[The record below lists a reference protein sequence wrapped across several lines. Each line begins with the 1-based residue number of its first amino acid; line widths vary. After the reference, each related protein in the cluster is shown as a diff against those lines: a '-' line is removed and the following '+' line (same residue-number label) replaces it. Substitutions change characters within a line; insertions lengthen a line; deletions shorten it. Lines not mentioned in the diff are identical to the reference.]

1 MPTSSAKSSS
11 DLKSHWMFNT
21 NVQVQIT
28 WSNPFSANNK
38 CLTRLDGKQI
48 KYYIC
53 CQPQLINGFSV
64 NDSLGEGVTL
74 KGVKLIRRNYKYF
87 RYRP

>member
-1 MPTSSAKSSS
+1 MPTASAKSSF
-11 DLKSHWMFNT
+11 DIKSHWMFNT

-38 CLTRLDGKQI
+38 CLTRLGGKQI

-64 NDSLGEGVTL
+64 NDSLGEGVTS
-74 KGVKLIRRNYKYF
+74 KDAETQVC
-87 RYRP
+87 

>member
-1 MPTSSAKSSS
+1 MPTTSTKSSS

-28 WSNPFSANNK
+28 WSNPFSTKNK
-38 CLTRLDGKQI
+38 CLTRSDGKQI

-64 NDSLGEGVTL
+64 NDSLGEGVTS
-74 KGVKLIRRNYKYF
+74 KDAEIQVC
-87 RYRP
+87 

>member
-1 MPTSSAKSSS
+1 MPTTSTKSSS

-21 NVQVQIT
+21 NVQLQIT
-28 WSNPFSANNK
+28 LSNLFLANNK
-38 CLTRLDGKQI
+38 CPTRSKQI

-64 NDSLGEGVTL
+64 NESLGEGVTS
-74 KGVKLIRRNYKYF
+74 KDAETQVC
-87 RYRP
+87 

>member
-1 MPTSSAKSSS
+1 MPTAPTKSSS

-21 NVQVQIT
+21 NLQIT

-38 CLTRLDGKQI
+38 CLTRPDGKQI
-48 KYYIC
+48 KYDIC

-64 NDSLGEGVTL
+64 NDSLGEGVTS
-74 KGVKLIRRNYKYF
+74 KDADTQVR
-87 RYRP
+87 